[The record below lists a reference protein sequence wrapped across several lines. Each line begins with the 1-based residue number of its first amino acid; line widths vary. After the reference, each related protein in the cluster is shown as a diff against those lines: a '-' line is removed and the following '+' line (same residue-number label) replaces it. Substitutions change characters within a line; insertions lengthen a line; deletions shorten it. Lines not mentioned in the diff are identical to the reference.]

1 MKKIILLIYLI
12 IGFSNLASFSQ
23 ERAIT
28 GKVTASE
35 DGSPLAGVSISVKG
49 TTVGVTSDANGLYKI
64 SAPPT
69 AVLRFSFVG
78 FTTKLIPI
86 NNQINVDV
94 TLVSTIANLDEVVVT
109 GYGATLKKKET
120 TGATANIKGDV
131 IENLPLQSFDKAL
144 QGRMSGVQIQSA
156 NGVPGGAVS
165 VRIRGVGSITA
176 GPTSSKHRF

>member
-35 DGSPLAGVSISVKG
+35 DGSLLAGVSISVKG

-78 FTTKLIPI
+78 FTTKLMVLR
-86 NNQINVDV
+86 Q
-94 TLVSTIANLDEVVVT
+94 
-109 GYGATLKKKET
+109 
-120 TGATANIKGDV
+120 
-131 IENLPLQSFDKAL
+131 FW
-144 QGRMSGVQIQSA
+144 
-156 NGVPGGAVS
+156 
-165 VRIRGVGSITA
+165 
-176 GPTSSKHRF
+176 